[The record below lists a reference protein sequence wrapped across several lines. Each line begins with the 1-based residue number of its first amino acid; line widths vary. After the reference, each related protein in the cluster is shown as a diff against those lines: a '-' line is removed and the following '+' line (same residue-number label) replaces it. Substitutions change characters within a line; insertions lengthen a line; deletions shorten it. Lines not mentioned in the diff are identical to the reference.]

1 MFRSLIFAF
10 ALIAAPI
17 STALAQAVPGKPAP
31 AFTLADLDGRK
42 VALAEMRGKYVILE
56 WTNPSCPFVRKHY
69 GSGNMQSLQRRFAA
83 EGVVWLT
90 INSTARSHPEYLKPA
105 ELKSWLQQQEAAPT
119 NAALDADGTVG
130 RAYGAKTT
138 PHMYV
143 IDPNGA
149 VVYAGAIDDKRSA
162 DPADVRAAS
171 NFVVQAMN
179 ELRAGKPVS
188 SPATPP
194 YGCSIKY
201 G

>member
-10 ALIAAPI
+10 ALIAVPT

-31 AFTLADLDGRK
+31 AFALTDLDGRK

-119 NAALDADGTVG
+119 IAALDADGTVG

-149 VVYAGAIDDKRSA
+149 LVYAGAIDDKRSA
-162 DPADVRAAS
+162 DPADVKTAS

>member
-119 NAALDADGTVG
+119 IAALDADGTVG

-149 VVYAGAIDDKRSA
+149 LVYAGAIDDKRSA
-162 DPADVRAAS
+162 DPADVKTAS

>member
-105 ELKSWLQQQEAAPT
+105 EMKSWLQQQEAAPT
-119 NAALDADGTVG
+119 IAALDADGTVG

-149 VVYAGAIDDKRSA
+149 LVYAGAIDDKRSA
-162 DPADVRAAS
+162 DPADVKTAS

>member
-1 MFRSLIFAF
+1 MFRSLIFAL

-119 NAALDADGTVG
+119 IAALDADGTVG

-149 VVYAGAIDDKRSA
+149 LVYAGAIDDKRSA
-162 DPADVRAAS
+162 DPADVKTAS

>member
-69 GSGNMQSLQRRFAA
+69 GSGNMQSLQRHFAA

-119 NAALDADGTVG
+119 IAALDADGTVG

-149 VVYAGAIDDKRSA
+149 LVYAGAIDDKRSA
-162 DPADVRAAS
+162 DPADVKTAS

>member
-69 GSGNMQSLQRRFAA
+69 GSGNMQSLQRHFAA

-105 ELKSWLQQQEAAPT
+105 EMKSWLQQQEAAPT
-119 NAALDADGTVG
+119 IAALDADGTVG

-149 VVYAGAIDDKRSA
+149 LVYAGAIDDKRSA
-162 DPADVRAAS
+162 DPADVKTAS